1 MGFPECVAR
10 AKELVASWPSLP
22 RIHPEFAQ
30 RSLADC
36 NLSVASAQE
45 NQVSFLSHEAAAAG
59 RAEAEATSFL
69 WELRRFKASES
80 REAQA
85 QGRHSEWEC
94 QCQHIRFRNRHFL
107 RSRMRCTALRRT
119 YRASAAAHDLKIR

>member
-10 AKELVASWPSLP
+10 AKELVASWPSFP
-22 RIHPEFAQ
+22 RLHPEFA
-30 RSLADC
+30 
-36 NLSVASAQE
+36 VASAQE

-119 YRASAAAHDLKIR
+119 YRASAAAHDLKIC